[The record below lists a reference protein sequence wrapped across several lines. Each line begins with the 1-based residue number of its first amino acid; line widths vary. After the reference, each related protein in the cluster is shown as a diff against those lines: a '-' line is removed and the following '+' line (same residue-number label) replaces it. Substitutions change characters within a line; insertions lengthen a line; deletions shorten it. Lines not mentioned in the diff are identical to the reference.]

1 MPKIAI
7 VTDTGCDMPETLR
20 QQYGFQTIPL
30 EVRFGNEAYLEGE
43 LSLEAFW
50 AKIHSGGR
58 PGTSQPATGRFEE
71 AFASWIKQGYDVLCM
86 TITGKHS
93 GTFNSAYAASRS
105 FPGHVTIYDTQS
117 LSLAQSYQVIAAS
130 KAAAEGLELP
140 QIMAR
145 VESIRDRT
153 HMFIGL
159 DTIEFL
165 KAGGRADS
173 VMPVL
178 ERAVR
183 VLHIKPTLSVI
194 EGQLKFQ
201 GVDRSHDRSVRR
213 IRDEVLK
220 HAPAEALIVL
230 HTRVPDEALK
240 LARELS
246 TALNFPFE
254 QTLIGE
260 AGPVLSCHAGPG
272 VVAAAI
278 VTQAS
283 TSAR

>member
-1 MPKIAI
+1 MPKTAI

-20 QQYGFQTIPL
+20 LQYGIQTIPL
-30 EVRFGNEAYLEGE
+30 EVRFGTDAYLEGE

-50 AKIHSGGR
+50 ARVQSGGR
-58 PGTSQPATGRFEE
+58 PATSQPATGRFEE
-71 AFASWIKQGYDVLCM
+71 AFAAWIKQGYDVLCM
-86 TITGKHS
+86 TITSKHS
-93 GTFNSAYAASRS
+93 GTFNSAYAASLS
-105 FPGHVTIYDTQS
+105 FPGHVTVYDTQS
-117 LSLAQSYQVIAAS
+117 LSLGQTYQLIAAA

-140 QIMAR
+140 QILAR

-153 HMFIGL
+153 HMYIGL

-183 VLHIKPTLSVI
+183 VLHIKPTLCVI

-213 IRDEVLK
+213 IRDEIVK
-220 HAPAEALIVL
+220 HAPPEALVVM
-230 HTRVPDEALK
+230 HTRVPEEASK
-240 LARELS
+240 LARELCTS
-246 TALNFPFE
+246 LNFPFE
-254 QTLIGE
+254 RTLIGE

-272 VVAAAI
+272 VIAAAI
-278 VTQAS
+278 VTQA
-283 TSAR
+283 